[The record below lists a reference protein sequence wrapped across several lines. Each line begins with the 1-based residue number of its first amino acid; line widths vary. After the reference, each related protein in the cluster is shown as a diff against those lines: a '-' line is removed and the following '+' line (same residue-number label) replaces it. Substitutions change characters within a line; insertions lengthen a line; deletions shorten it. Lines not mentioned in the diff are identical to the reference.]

1 VLAVLASAC
10 AGHPGN
16 QTLVH
21 VLSQCGDDLSREN
34 IMRQAAHL
42 HDLAL
47 PMLLPGI
54 TVNTSPTDYES
65 IKRMYVRR
73 FTGKTWAILE
83 MRTASN

>member
-1 VLAVLASAC
+1 M
-10 AGHPGN
+10 H
-16 QTLVH
+16 
-21 VLSQCGDDLSREN
+21 
-34 IMRQAAHL
+34 QAAHL

-65 IKRMYVRR
+65 IKRTYARR
-73 FTGKTWAILE
+73 FTGKTSEILE